1 LSDGAVVFEHRGR
14 VEPGRRLGRLLGA
27 PTANLPLRR
36 RRDPPFGTFAAVVD
50 GLERPYRAVAHVGV
64 RPSVAPGGPPILE
77 VHLLD
82 FDGDLY
88 GRELVV
94 RLEHKVA
101 DEVRL
106 ASLDALARKIADD
119 VASVRAYFARR
130 SRGRRGLS
138 VPPRPAPRRARAAP

>member
-106 ASLDALARKIADD
+106 ASLDALARKVADD
-119 VASVRAYFARR
+119 VTSVRAYFA
-130 SRGRRGLS
+130 GAAELS
-138 VPPRPAPRRARAAP
+138 VQLGRRPAPRRARAAP